1 MVAGELDD
9 DDCEMLAR
17 EFGDRGV
24 EKAVEDLS
32 DEDAQ
37 EVVAGVDG
45 DIEMAAGELGNDVE
59 LVVLVVVADDEDDEK
74 AAEESEEDD
83 DVEIAVVCV
92 VVDDNAEMEDD

>member
-9 DDCEMLAR
+9 DDCKMLAR
-17 EFGDRGV
+17 EFGDQGV

-32 DEDAQ
+32 DKDAQ

-45 DIEMAAGELGNDVE
+45 DIEMVARELGNDVE
-59 LVVLVVVADDEDDEK
+59 LVVLVVIADNEDDEM

-83 DVEIAVVCV
+83 NIEIAVVCV
-92 VVDDNAEMEDD
+92 IIDDNAEMEDD